1 MLPEV
6 STPLKSRSYVGLV
19 VAQFLAGFNDQAIH
33 FFAIFYAA
41 DMLIGYVGLR
51 RLDFK
56 GIVSIVTA
64 CFILPFFVFS
74 PLAGVL
80 ADKFSKRNTI
90 VFWKRAELG
99 IMGVAFVGF
108 LLPHLT
114 RFGWGEPRALAVWS
128 SVLVVSTVFMM
139 GMHSTFFTPAK
150 YGIMPEI
157 LHPSVLSRGNGLL
170 EGLSFTG
177 QILGTVFG
185 GLMYGQWQSKYD
197 HPTRTLELGHEWV
210 FGLILLGLAVIGAAA
225 SQLMARVPAADPDRP
240 LSWQPWGT
248 LRADLA
254 LLKRSRSLILATVG
268 ISFFT
273 FMTLFIRQTLIFEGE
288 TAKEFHNY
296 QQKLVAQDAEGR
308 SAADL
313 ASHSE
318 PGMPT
323 AQLPSGQNAADD
335 GPPLEELLPGGIP
348 LSDFPEESAD
358 NNLSDTAASGATNAT
373 ATTPKGIRNSL
384 SAESATGQATA
395 RPAHHLGD
403 PDRRAEFR
411 VAMLIAF
418 VGLGVGMG
426 CAAAGFISGD
436 RIELGL
442 VPFGAILIV
451 LLTAALA
458 WVVPHPWGTRIGLV
472 AVGSGAGLYIVPLYT
487 LLQHRA
493 PKNSK
498 GSLVALS
505 NFLNVTGGLI
515 AVAVFFFITFALQ
528 SLFGL
533 SLSSRDIELNPDKL
547 HDYVLQLQ
555 RQMQIPR
562 LLFLSGSLIT
572 LVMLYLLCRQ
582 RPDFLVRA
590 LSWFRTPGRRH
601 LHTAGMKHLPS
612 DGRLILATN
621 CHATTQWINVSSAID
636 RSTRFLRPDG
646 EPGATQVDDGLL
658 EWLGRR
664 LGVLVGPS
672 ANASAMITNT
682 ADWNRMLDLG
692 VKTLEEGNV
701 IGLALDQSRA
711 GRLARK
717 VAARAAR
724 APPARSCLSIAAGRL
739 RNIASLPK
747 LSSQSRPPRH
757 DAVRQS

>member
-1 MLPEV
+1 MPPEV
-6 STPLKSRSYVGLV
+6 STPLKSRSYIGLV

-90 VFWKRAELG
+90 VFWKRAEIG

-108 LLPHLT
+108 LLPHVT

-210 FGLILLGLAVIGAAA
+210 FGLILLGLAVIGAVA
-225 SQLMARVPAADPDRP
+225 SQLMDRVPAADADRP

-296 QQKLVAQDAEGR
+296 QQKLAG
-308 SAADL
+308 S
-313 ASHSE
+313 
-318 PGMPT
+318 T
-323 AQLPSGQNAADD
+323 A
-335 GPPLEELLPGGIP
+335 
-348 LSDFPEESAD
+348 
-358 NNLSDTAASGATNAT
+358 
-373 ATTPKGIRNSL
+373 
-384 SAESATGQATA
+384 
-395 RPAHHLGD
+395 PAPHHLGS

-442 VPFGAILIV
+442 VPCGAMLIV

-533 SLSSRDIELNPDKL
+533 SLSSRDIELNRDKL

-555 RQMQIPR
+555 TQMQIPR

-582 RPDFLVRA
+582 RPDFLIRA

-621 CHATTQWINVSSAID
+621 CHATTQWVNVNSAID
-636 RSTRFLRPDG
+636 RNTRFLRPDA
-646 EPGATQVDDGLL
+646 PGATDVDDPLL

-664 LGVLVGPS
+664 LGVLVGP
-672 ANASAMITNT
+672 AASASAKT
-682 ADWNRMLDLG
+682 ASLSENRRGLAHFAMPGEQHVPVPLSADGSRKGSNDTAEWNRMVDLG

-701 IGLALDQSRA
+701 IGLALDNAEPDGLPEKLLRELQE
-711 GRLARK
+711 
-717 VAARAAR
+717 RAASPILPVYCGWTTSKHR
-724 APPARSCLSIAAGRL
+724 QPAESEFTESSTPARRRPAVVIGQPLMLG
-739 RNIASLPK
+739 ASLD
-747 LSSQSRPPRH
+747 QI
-757 DAVRQS
+757 RQAIESLASHTAEK